1 MAAIATITAMSIK
14 TDQQQKPKKRV
25 WFPVDKNGEPHIKNP
40 DDGFGGA
47 KFSLTQTKM
56 KYFYDKNGKILEGV
70 EAHVAAREE
79 TLGKNWR
86 ETCNIIRTILVTDI
100 ESFKKLETE
109 IHQLDD
115 PWLAQ
120 LGAVWRSNFGR
131 RKRIEE

>member
-1 MAAIATITAMSIK
+1 MAAIATMTVMSIK

-25 WFPVDKNGEPHIKNP
+25 WFPVDENGEPHIKNP

-47 KFSLTQTKM
+47 KFSLTQTKV
-56 KYFYDKNGKILEGV
+56 KYFYDKDGKVLEGAD
-70 EAHVAAREE
+70 AHVAAREE

-109 IHQLDD
+109 IHQLED

-120 LGAVWRSNFGR
+120 LGAAWRRNFGAK
-131 RKRIEE
+131 KRIEE